1 MSLIFVNRA
10 KVLLQ
15 KIYRLK
21 PFSDKSK
28 LPLDSRYT
36 LIRIHNTYL
45 VRKSITSRDFN
56 ELDNIYNYLCVTRGH
71 I

>member
-1 MSLIFVNRA
+1 MSLLFVDKA

-21 PFSDKSK
+21 SFSDKSK
-28 LPLDSRYT
+28 LPPDSRYT

-45 VRKSITSRDFN
+45 IKKSITTRDFN
-56 ELDNIYNYLCVTRGH
+56 ELDMIYNYLCVTRGH
-71 I
+71 V

>member
-28 LPLDSRYT
+28 LPPDSRYT
-36 LIRIHNTYL
+36 LIRIHNKYL
-45 VRKSITSRDFN
+45 VHKSITSRDFN
-56 ELDNIYNYLCVTRGH
+56 EVDNIYNYLCVTRGL

>member
-1 MSLIFVNRA
+1 MTLLFQDRA

-28 LPLDSRYT
+28 LPPDSRYT